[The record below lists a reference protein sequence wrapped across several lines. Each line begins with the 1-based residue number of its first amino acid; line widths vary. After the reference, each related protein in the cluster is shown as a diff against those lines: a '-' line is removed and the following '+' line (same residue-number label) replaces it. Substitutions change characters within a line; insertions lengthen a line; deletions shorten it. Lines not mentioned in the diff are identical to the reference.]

1 MQNNFHHKYC
11 DHNLFSTYKTMGE
24 SIIKKTS
31 VFYLKKIF
39 KEVEKEMQNTTNALE
54 IQMDGVVMGA
64 EITD

>member
-1 MQNNFHHKYC
+1 V
-11 DHNLFSTYKTMGE
+11 T
-24 SIIKKTS
+24 IIYSAHTKQWVKALLKKP
-31 VFYLKKIF
+31 VCFIFKKIF